1 MTPELVAQ
9 AWSLEDSL
17 VFRLKLDF
25 VSGIF
30 FFLTSTY
37 SITSKDACYNA
48 ATHAIALYSFE
59 VMESIGKS
67 LPTYH
72 NFKSTYP
79 EYFI

>member
-1 MTPELVAQ
+1 MTPESVTQ
-9 AWSLEDSL
+9 FWNLEDSL

-37 SITSKDACYNA
+37 SIASKDDYYNA
-48 ATHAIALYSFE
+48 ATHAITVYSFE
-59 VMESIGKS
+59 VMESIGRS

-72 NFKSTYP
+72 NFKSIYP

>member
-9 AWSLEDSL
+9 SWNLEGSL

-37 SITSKDACYNA
+37 SIPSKDDYYNA
-48 ATHAIALYSFE
+48 ATHATTLYSFE

-67 LPTYH
+67 LPSFQH
-72 NFKSTYP
+72 FKSTYP